1 MIYEYIYIYIYVI
14 YEYIYI
20 YMCVIYEYICVCDIW
35 IYIYIYMWYM
45 NIYVY
50 IYICDIWIYIYVC
63 VWYMNIYIYMWYMNI
78 YIYDNS
84 YIYIYIMTN
93 DGCLI
98 QIIWGLRLHIVQYTG
113 DYHHSW
119 TRKCF
124 LPSQFSRNDSS
135 GFQHWSVEWPFF
147 PAPFAPCMVLT
158 LWYSNMAGKSLN

>member
-1 MIYEYIYIYIYVI
+1 MWYMNIYIY
-14 YEYIYI
+14 
-20 YMCVIYEYICVCDIW
+20 VCDIW
-35 IYIYIYMWYM
+35 IYIYMNIYIFTCDIWIYMYIYMWYM
-45 NIYVY
+45 N
-50 IYICDIWIYIYVC
+50 IYVC

-78 YIYDNS
+78 YIYM
-84 YIYIYIMTN
+84 IIHIYIMTN